1 MLACWVPL
9 LALGLVA
16 VCLRRMALYDQ
27 AFGLTMLRL
36 AVLAVASWLGVL
48 LVLIAVRNLRPNGES
63 SWVLGASGAVALMI
77 VLAADL
83 LDPEAFVVR
92 HNLDRAA
99 AGAEL
104 DASYLAELSDDALP
118 AIAAALDDPLQAAAH
133 GPLRVALGCGD
144 DRIGVARLN
153 LAVARAAAERARL
166 CP

>member
-1 MLACWVPL
+1 L
-9 LALGLVA
+9 
-16 VCLRRMALYDQ
+16 ALYDQ

-36 AVLAVASWLGVL
+36 AVVTVALWLAVL
-48 LVLIAVRNLRPNGES
+48 LVLIAVRNLRPSDES
-63 SWVLGASGAVALMI
+63 SWVLGASGAVALVI

-92 HNLDRAA
+92 HNLDRAT

-104 DASYLAELSDDALP
+104 DVSYLAELSDDALP
-118 AIAAALDDPLQAAAH
+118 AVAAALDDPFQAPAH

-144 DRIGVARLN
+144 ERSGVARLN
-153 LAVARAAAERARL
+153 LAVARAASERARL